1 MSINEQNNSVSEVE
15 NENPT
20 LTEIE
25 KTDENETAAP
35 ATAENEQPSAAFDGN
50 SAALAEEYARRDY
63 FAARRYK
70 RLPLILALIGLL
82 ASFFYGAGFAFS
94 VAAIVTAAVRNAKC
108 KSITFKW
115 AMVIG
120 IVGAAICIVFFGMLM
135 AAIFVPQP
143 IKA

>member
-35 ATAENEQPSAAFDGN
+35 ATAENGQP

-70 RLPLILALIGLL
+70 RVPLILALIGLL

-94 VAAIVTAAVRNAKC
+94 VAAIVTAAVRKAKC

>member
-15 NENPT
+15 NENQT

-35 ATAENEQPSAAFDGN
+35 ATAENGQP

-82 ASFFYGAGFAFS
+82 VSFFYGAGFAFS